1 VTAFVVNV
9 SIWLQ
14 FMKRKQEAE
23 LRESLE
29 EKQQRIVDE
38 SHWVIA
44 VAEKA
49 HHECVHGAGPPCSA
63 KCSGQIVFGI
73 CPSIGRDCRY
83 LSHYLEYRKWHVRFA
98 RVGFRLVQWR
108 ELYEYLALGS
118 YLYYSLYLSQMA
130 WVLFFC

>member
-1 VTAFVVNV
+1 VTAFVVNP

-44 VAEKA
+44 VAEEA
-49 HHECVHGAGPPCSA
+49 HRECVHGARPP
-63 KCSGQIVFGI
+63 SGGVARRVVYF
-73 CPSIGRDCRY
+73 IGRI
-83 LSHYLEYRKWHVRFA
+83 L
-98 RVGFRLVQWR
+98 VGIIPQYWPKL
-108 ELYEYLALGS
+108 
-118 YLYYSLYLSQMA
+118 
-130 WVLFFC
+130 